1 MKKTVLAL
9 ITAVFISL
17 TSAAFSMDY
26 MLGAKAGYFAW
37 QPFYSDMGADGSL
50 SDVDWGTGV
59 LYGPIISLIFTPEL
73 SLSVSGLMGRQ
84 STHWKSRFSYYES
97 DPGLSISGDYY
108 FDVFRADIDSALIY
122 QLGGNFRIF
131 GGYKYQYMKTT
142 LEFTELRIS
151 TSTNVIEDVDMPSV
165 EFRHYCHGPALG
177 IGYSYPITQVF
188 FASLTVSGV
197 YMWGTFNLENEV
209 AYGSDSSSIP
219 ANQVLK
225 KEPQPFESMPIRQM
239 GVNIEPAVGMSPGP
253 GMPIVTLGVR
263 YQRFRVNF
271 PETTG
276 EPFPN
281 GWFDD
286 TMIGVFVSAV
296 YVF

>member
-1 MKKTVLAL
+1 MKKTASGL
-9 ITAVFISL
+9 ITAVFL
-17 TSAAFSMDY
+17 TITSTAFSMDY

-37 QPFYSDMGADGSL
+37 QPFYSEVENAGSL
-50 SDVDWGTGV
+50 TDVDWGTGI
-59 LYGPIISLIFTPEL
+59 LYGPIVSIIFTPEL

-84 STHWKSRFSYYES
+84 STHWKSRFSDYES
-97 DPGLSISGDYY
+97 DPGLSISGDFY

-142 LEFTELRIS
+142 LEYTELRID
-151 TSTNVIEDVDMPSV
+151 TSTLLIDEISMSSH
-165 EFRHYCHGPALG
+165 EFLHYCHGPALG
-177 IGYSYPITQVF
+177 IGYSYPINQAF

-197 YMWGTFNLENEV
+197 YMWGTFDVESSTSYGFVSGSQIGLKENK
-209 AYGSDSSSIP
+209 P
-219 ANQVLK
+219 NR
-225 KEPQPFESMPIRQM
+225 PTTMRQM
-239 GVNIEPAVGMSPGP
+239 GVNIEPAIGMSPGP

-271 PETTG
+271 PDPEG
-276 EPFPN
+276 SMMKDQK
-281 GWFDD
+281 GWLDD